1 MKKLY
6 INTSG
11 SIIFDPETD
20 EMSSVRV
27 RYPNIRTMYY
37 IEEECDI
44 VAQAGE
50 QRFEAHVVPGDILIQ
65 FYRDDKP
72 NRFIIVKND
81 EWKKN
86 IEEDIVRE
94 QKDKEEWAAKNKM
107 LNEFTPRED
116 TCGPCCDGCEACPK
130 GSDF

>member
-11 SIIFDPETD
+11 SIIVDPETD
-20 EMSSVRV
+20 EMSSARV

-37 IEEECDI
+37 IEDECDI

-50 QRFEAHVVPGDILIQ
+50 QKFEAHVVPGDILIQ

-94 QKDKEEWAAKNKM
+94 QKEKEEWAAKQA
-107 LNEFTPRED
+107 TGD
-116 TCGPCCDGCEACPK
+116 TPCCGDCEACPK

>member
-50 QRFEAHVVPGDILIQ
+50 QKFEAHVVPGDILIQ

-86 IEEDIVRE
+86 IEEDIIRE
-94 QKDKEEWAAKNKM
+94 QKEKEEWAAKQG
-107 LNEFTPRED
+107 TGDIP
-116 TCGPCCDGCEACPK
+116 CSPCCGDCEACLK
-130 GSDF
+130 GSDL